1 MANERT
7 LVCGVQGNIHIST
20 MFLDEAESDYFGE
33 LEEAL
38 IHGDPIT
45 GSHGPRKGFIDTTRP
60 PTLEIFPSWPMRHHH
75 HQLSTRKSEQ
85 SAGSSEESGSVKD
98 TTNTTS
104 TGVMSGEQSQVQCRG
119 RGVTE
124 GEAQKGLVVIMANGA
139 SQRTG
144 VHQPPPPPP
153 IQFDNSHT
161 EKRKITGSTR
171 KEGRLLDAKTLRRL
185 AQNREAARKSRL
197 RKKAYVQQLESS
209 RIRLQQLEQ
218 ELQRVRTQGMFLA
231 GCGASGEMSSG
242 ATMFNMDYTHWL
254 EEEGRHVADLRA
266 ALDAQLIDN
275 NLSSIVDGCIAHYD
289 ALFHLKGR
297 LAQTDAFHLLAGLW
311 TSPAER
317 CFMWMGGFK
326 PSDLIKIVTPHLDPT
341 DQQLLRLC
349 GLQQSSQQA
358 EEALSQGL
366 EQLHQFLSATLS
378 SGPLS
383 TDVGADVN
391 SYAGLMAIAIENISS
406 LEKFVRQADNLR
418 QQTLHQLR
426 EILTTRQAARCLL
439 AIGEYY
445 RRLRALSSA
454 WSTRSR
460 EALIGNESAS
470 PNTVMDLQAISQSQ
484 YNNYSAYYREQ
495 EREREMLPLAPVN
508 FSK

>member
-1 MANERT
+1 MSD
-7 LVCGVQGNIHIST
+7 LGFGYCLIS
-20 MFLDEAESDYFGE
+20 DEAESGYFCE

-75 HQLSTRKSEQ
+75 HQLSTEQRKSEQ

-98 TTNTTS
+98 TTNTAS
-104 TGVMSGEQSQVQCRG
+104 TGAISGEQSQVQCRG
-119 RGVTE
+119 RGAAE
-124 GEAQKGLVVIMANGA
+124 GEAQKGLVNIMANGA

-144 VHQPPPPPP
+144 VHQPPPPPPP

-171 KEGRLLDAKTLRRL
+171 KEGRLIDAKTLRRL

-218 ELQRVRTQGMFLA
+218 ELQRVRTQ
-231 GCGASGEMSSG
+231 
-242 ATMFNMDYTHWL
+242 
-254 EEEGRHVADLRA
+254 
-266 ALDAQLIDN
+266 
-275 NLSSIVDGCIAHYD
+275 
-289 ALFHLKGR
+289 
-297 LAQTDAFHLLAGLW
+297 
-311 TSPAER
+311 
-317 CFMWMGGFK
+317 
-326 PSDLIKIVTPHLDPT
+326 IVTPHLDPT
-341 DQQLLRLC
+341 DQQLIRLC
-349 GLQQSSQQA
+349 SLQQSSQQA

-383 TDVGADVN
+383 TDGVGADVN
-391 SYAGLMAIAIENISS
+391 SYASLMAIAIEKISS
-406 LEKFVRQADNLR
+406 LENFVRQADNLR

-470 PNTVMDLQAISQSQ
+470 TNTVMDLQAISQSQ
-484 YNNYSAYYREQ
+484 YNNYSAFYREQ